1 MLAIILGAKAFDTIE
16 RKRNMTH
23 VSDALSTG
31 CLRQRSGRQRGTAQ
45 ATARLSNAVLNI

>member
-1 MLAIILGAKAFDTIE
+1 MLVIILDAKAFDTIE

-31 CLRQRSGRQRGTAQ
+31 RLRR
-45 ATARLSNAVLNI
+45 

>member
-16 RKRNMTH
+16 RERNMAH

-31 CLRQRSGRQRGTAQ
+31 CLRR
-45 ATARLSNAVLNI
+45 